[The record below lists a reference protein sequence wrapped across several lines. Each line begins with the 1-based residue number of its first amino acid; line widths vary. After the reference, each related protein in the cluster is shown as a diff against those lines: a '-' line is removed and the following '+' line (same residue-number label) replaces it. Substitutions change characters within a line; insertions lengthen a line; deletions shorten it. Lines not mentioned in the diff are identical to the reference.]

1 MTRTWTWQE
10 NAERL
15 KLNAKTMSDVFNTET
30 TVYVAIRIKKLKME
44 DITDTD
50 DTYAKRNCKDFEIK
64 NLGEHHDLYV
74 QCDTLLVVDV

>member
-1 MTRTWTWQE
+1 
-10 NAERL
+10 
-15 KLNAKTMSDVFNTET
+15 
-30 TVYVAIRIKKLKME
+30 ME